1 MDIATLNAAARRF
14 PLLGRPRPACPSLPE
29 RVKEIIEIAAAAGQ
43 QGADGMVEGAHAL
56 NKAALLAS
64 DCGRADLARD
74 LCWQH
79 INLYRAA
86 GLRLTVRQARY
97 MLEPVTNLARLQI
110 RADSGAQALRLLE
123 AMYQAVTANTDLVV
137 EGHTLPSADPIGTR
151 QEHHKLREWVW
162 LQYLGD
168 GIRALALAGRWDK
181 AVTLAEAHQGI
192 GVHLMEGRQ
201 AAIVARLLRGDPR
214 VARAL
219 LEESTPVHPWEQ
231 QVASCLRVMCAA
243 PNSAGRDITAMVGH
257 FLGSEPTPGYADFR
271 ARLGLTVVTLA
282 TTADPDAAGR
292 ILVHVATEVIE
303 AGDGY
308 AAREVLKHT
317 RGKDGIRLSDAQ
329 DRALSAVVQSSGL
342 GRGAIPTHLMSDLLA
357 AVTTS
362 QAAAFQAL
370 ADPVPR

>member
-1 MDIATLNAAARRF
+1 
-14 PLLGRPRPACPSLPE
+14 
-29 RVKEIIEIAAAAGQ
+29 
-43 QGADGMVEGAHAL
+43 
-56 NKAALLAS
+56 
-64 DCGRADLARD
+64 
-74 LCWQH
+74 
-79 INLYRAA
+79 
-86 GLRLTVRQARY
+86 

-110 RADSGAQALRLLE
+110 RADSGTQALHLLE
-123 AMYQAVTANTDLVV
+123 AMYQAVTANIDLV

-168 GIRALALAGRWDK
+168 GIRALALAGRWDE

-201 AAIVARLLRGDPR
+201 AAIVTRLLHGDPR
-214 VARAL
+214 AARAL

-292 ILVHVATEVIE
+292 ILAHVATEVIE

-317 RGKDGIRLSDAQ
+317 RSENGMRLSDAQ
-329 DRALSAVVQSSGL
+329 DQALSAVVQSSGL
-342 GRGAIPTHLMSDLLA
+342 GRGAIPTHLMADLLA

-362 QAAAFQAL
+362 QAAFQAL